1 MSTPSKNVT
10 STLVSESDVLDLCG
24 LNDLGEHMSQC
35 RPAHRS
41 IHRARG
47 VFEAMNQFVMP
58 RVVSSV
64 AGVGTSAAIVLYFM
78 S

>member
-1 MSTPSKNVT
+1 MSTPSKI
-10 STLVSESDVLDLCG
+10 STPITISQLDANDLCG
-24 LNDLGEHMSQC
+24 LNNLGEHMIQC

-47 VFEAMNQFVMP
+47 IFEAMNQFVMP

-64 AGVGTSAAIVLYFM
+64 AGVGTSAAIVLYIM